1 MLNTKKCF
9 HPTGNENFR
18 KTGSFQ
24 EDQEEYSNVS
34 QVFQV
39 FQLTG
44 FSNFRNLFPEKVN
57 SIELESNGKHY
68 CVHVFDPG
76 EGGKWRRYSRKFG
89 WGCVTH
95 SLKPSPYFRPKYV
108 TFPTL
113 FQT

>member
-1 MLNTKKCF
+1 MRISGKQDHFKKTKKSTQMF
-9 HPTGNENFR
+9 LRFSR
-18 KTGSFQ
+18 F
-24 EDQEEYSNVS
+24 
-34 QVFQV
+34 

-44 FSNFRNLFPEKVN
+44 FSNFRNLSPEKVN

-108 TFPTL
+108 IFPTL